1 MTPVLVGI
9 AGGSASGKTTVAREL
24 ARSLGALEIA
34 HDRYYRTLP
43 AEYHGHRMLGY
54 NFDHPDA
61 LDTAR
66 LVADLDRLRAG
77 RDAVLV
83 DYDFHTCARKPESAW
98 TRVRPTPV
106 VVVEGILVF
115 ADPVLRDAFDL
126 RVYVDAPADLRLAR
140 RLLRDTSER
149 GDTAEKVVRQ
159 YLATVRPMHE
169 AFVEPSRA
177 HAHVVL
183 DGTLAVE
190 DLIQAVR
197 AHLP

>member
-1 MTPVLVGI
+1 MTPLLVGI

-43 AEYHGHRMLGY
+43 AEFHGHRMLGY

-61 LDTAR
+61 LETSR
-66 LVADLDRLRAG
+66 LVEDLARLRAG
-77 RDAVLV
+77 ESTVLV
-83 DYDFHTCARKPESAW
+83 DYDFHTCARKPEPEWSE
-98 TRVRPTPV
+98 VHPTPV
-106 VVVEGILVF
+106 VVVEGILVL
-115 ADPVLRDAFDL
+115 ADPALRDAFDL
-126 RVYVDAPADLRLAR
+126 KIYVDAPADLRLAR
-140 RLLRDTSER
+140 RLLRDTVER
-149 GDTAEKVVRQ
+149 GDSPEKVVRQ

-169 AFVEPSRA
+169 AFVEPSRT
-177 HAHVVL
+177 HADVVL